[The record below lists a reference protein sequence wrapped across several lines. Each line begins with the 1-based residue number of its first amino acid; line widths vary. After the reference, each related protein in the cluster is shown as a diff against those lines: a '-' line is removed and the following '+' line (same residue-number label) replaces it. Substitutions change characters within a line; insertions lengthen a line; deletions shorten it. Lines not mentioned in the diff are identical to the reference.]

1 MILRLRL
8 DLAPLRVMIPQYMLQ
23 LLDVRSQLR
32 KHRPRRLNLRRLK
45 NLAWDVLQT
54 QPLYPRLLV

>member
-1 MILRLRL
+1 MAVESSNQ
-8 DLAPLRVMIPQYMLQ
+8 APPSPTRRRCTRQ

-32 KHRPRRLNLRRLK
+32 KHQPRRLNLRRQK

-54 QPLYPRLLV
+54 RPLYPRLLV